1 MSEFRE
7 FGEMGD
13 QYIYGDYYGQPER
26 GDYEDL
32 EEEFDEDLEVVDYG
46 EEMEEKEIDIEG
58 VDFGDNDFRPME
70 DNEYG
75 DQVLAYNSFADRERI
90 GGPISSVSQ
99 IKSLMNVFGGVL
111 GKAEGAITFANL
123 TEEDIFKLILN
134 NNIYANKLQNFYPTK
149 NFTVL
154 MEDLFTILNKVPNLK
169 YKNPSALFI
178 AYLVTSRKD
187 GTIIKK
193 EYESWKTAIKVLNI
207 FYSDIIRYNRLLQN
221 IYKS

>member
-13 QYIYGDYYGQPER
+13 EYTYGDYYGQPER
-26 GDYEDL
+26 EGYEDL

-46 EEMEEKEIDIEG
+46 EEIEEKEIDIEG
-58 VDFGDNDFRPME
+58 VDFGDSDFRPME

-154 MEDLFTILNKVPNLK
+154 MEDLFTILDKVPNLK

-187 GTIIKK
+187 GSIIKK